1 MEEYVIYKFNENGKK
16 RYVESIYQKSIST
29 DEDKD
34 DAMKF
39 DDKETALKIK
49 DYLTKR
55 EFSEFKVA
63 LIKTEYEDVE
73 E

>member
-16 RYVESIYQKSIST
+16 RYLETIYRTSLST
-29 DEDKD
+29 DEDIN
-34 DAMKF
+34 DALRF
-39 DDKETALKIK
+39 NDKETALKVKNYINA
-49 DYLTKR
+49 R
-55 EFSEFKVA
+55 ESSEFKVA

>member
-16 RYVESIYQKSIST
+16 RYLETIYRNSLST
-29 DEDKD
+29 DEDIN
-34 DAMKF
+34 DALRF
-39 DDKETALKIK
+39 NDKETALKVK
-49 DYLTKR
+49 DYINAR
-55 EFSEFKVA
+55 ESSEFKVA